1 MKQKLR
7 YLLSISFIL
16 LGIIA
21 INTNIIEVNAK
32 SLEEEKNPMSNGC
45 LEGQKYFTRATQ
57 SYGVLVKPGS
67 HFPTLGSSDHQVT
80 ASITSGIFDVY
91 VYRIIDAT
99 AHEPTPIQQFTLGG
113 TYPKSH
119 LVDYTVT
126 SEPQD
131 YAIVFVLKESDNL
144 CGIGENTTP
153 IQKSDGTWTTSDGTG
168 YIYYYYLGIPSSNE
182 SRIKNINY
190 DRMCAALRNSNYDAY
205 SSVLKEFVS
214 KEDFQT
220 YWPIINADT
229 NKRFAYC
236 YNQSVSYNYTEK
248 VIAKIVKN
256 KITAVKISSRFDN
269 ANEPIPTPSDAT
281 LTDSTDFTGD
291 AALQCPAYQNVNG
304 VTLPNKSATTLKY
317 YKTETTTK
325 NLNVYSST
333 GEDKPDGQCIKTCQE
348 TITVTYGPP
357 VASKAGLCFEY
368 KVKVKSEVE
377 CKTAFTVPEPQPEDY
392 QICTPTGGCNGG
404 TFHSA
409 SGPSDEFDSCVEACD
424 GGKYTQSCINKC
436 YNSVYQTNTTLP
448 LSYTNSASLEQIKSS
463 SQFIYNEKN
472 ISELSDEL
480 RNRYNSII
488 SSSPDNIGPGKQYSF
503 EDLQVAIAE
512 AGTGYYYIPNNGWI
526 AWNPGQGRY
535 WEILGRYY
543 PLIIPRYTVTRLQYA
558 KRCNSNNFLFGGKP
572 QCGISLIDTNIG
584 ILRNNSGVGYCGA
597 DCAWYGCTTARG
609 NKYYKGYP
617 QNPGKA
623 SNREFLNSADAID
636 VYQQEVEAYEAAA
649 NSCKTAA
656 TCSTK
661 TAEFTIKVNN
671 KTNSNPNQDN
681 WIEYATTI
689 TENGNL
695 TATTMNGTAFDDG
708 TSIILDRS
716 GCYNQETPSNKA
728 RYMTEWSFP
737 GTWVNNKTGKISYE
751 PVSGNA
757 WHVKKNK
764 FCTNLD
770 SKYVNTAW
778 WLQRVLQANTPV
790 SESSKATIEDYNIKA
805 TAKDFG
811 YFGWNFDIS
820 CFYALYDTAD
830 SGNNITDDEKPLTY
844 RLRSIDLKDMFPDN
858 TDEVGITDPTETG
871 RAPGFNWT
879 SKATNVKN
887 SDYEITPGALYS
899 IIQARG
905 NEIYDADKQSAYLD
919 YEFYLTP
926 AELNK
931 IRRYSAQEGSGKYSI
946 YPGKVKVANGVAYYE
961 SSLFR
966 GSSSSYKLDASS
978 IKVLGT
984 LGVNNQKSQASN
996 ESETFGSGDSYISS
1010 LRTSRDEYF
1019 KNLLGGN
1026 K

>member
-1 MKQKLR
+1 MNKNVKK
-7 YLLSISFIL
+7 I
-16 LGIIA
+16 LGI
-21 INTNIIEVNAK
+21 
-32 SLEEEKNPMSNGC
+32 SLVGI
-45 LEGQKYFTRATQ
+45 T
-57 SYGVLVKPGS
+57 
-67 HFPTLGSSDHQVT
+67 TLGITLTMPTVFAVDKDKTKIETEEQKKFYCNKVNNFDRYKPNVASAYHANGDRYDISVKNGTFKVYVYEINYKNYYSNKAVTQIDTFNIGGKYGTTRTYAFNRSSTPKTYEMVFNLIDSGNECEVDPNAEPRRVFNSRNNSMQWEKTSDYGYVYTQQIEVT
-80 ASITSGIFDVY
+80 ASISDPRFNNANYYGI
-91 VYRIIDAT
+91 
-99 AHEPTPIQQFTLGG
+99 
-113 TYPKSH
+113 
-119 LVDYTVT
+119 
-126 SEPQD
+126 
-131 YAIVFVLKESDNL
+131 
-144 CGIGENTTP
+144 
-153 IQKSDGTWTTSDGTG
+153 
-168 YIYYYYLGIPSSNE
+168 
-182 SRIKNINY
+182 
-190 DRMCAALRNSNYDAY
+190 CAALRNDDF
-205 SSVLKEFVS
+205 SSYKSIFEGVGLTSTDFNKYRGQVLNE
-214 KEDFQT
+214 
-220 YWPIINADT
+220 
-229 NKRFAYC
+229 FAYC
-236 YNQSVSYNYTEK
+236 NQEMVTVRYREK
-248 VIAKIVKN
+248 EVAQIIKSMIDRLKLGEIN
-256 KITAVKISSRFDN
+256 INGTLEGPD
-269 ANEPIPTPSDAT
+269 SDSQDYSNLETSA
-281 LTDSTDFTGD
+281 S
-291 AALQCPAYQNVNG
+291 LQCPAYQNSNG
-304 VTLPNKSATTLKY
+304 VLLPNKSSTTNKFYKKEVTVTPYDIYATKKGNDATC
-317 YKTETTTK
+317 T
-325 NLNVYSST
+325 
-333 GEDKPDGQCIKTCQE
+333 KTCE
-348 TITVTYGPP
+348 EKVTVIYGPP

-368 KVKVKSEVE
+368 KVKVESKLNCQTEFNAEVPVA
-377 CKTAFTVPEPQPEDY
+377 TDY
-392 QICTPTGGCNGG
+392 KVCTPTGACNSN
-404 TFHSA
+404 TYWSA
-409 SGPSDEFDSCVEACD
+409 SGPSEEFDSCVNVCD
-424 GGKYTQSCINKC
+424 GGKYTQSCIDSC
-436 YNSVYQTNTTLP
+436 YKEVYGDTKNTVLPVNYADKLYSTENNAYTGTVERLATNEEMQRYDAILKAKDQIGDGLKYSIDDLRKAIVEASTGKYVVKNST
-448 LSYTNSASLEQIKSS
+448 
-463 SQFIYNEKN
+463 
-472 ISELSDEL
+472 
-480 RNRYNSII
+480 II
-488 SSSPDNIGPGKQYSF
+488 WQ
-503 EDLQVAIAE
+503 
-512 AGTGYYYIPNNGWI
+512 AGS
-526 AWNPGQGRY
+526 RY
-535 WEILGRYY
+535 WEKPGRYY
-543 PLIIPRYTVTRLQYA
+543 TLNITNYTVGRLKTAAGYWNAGLGQSGLSVVV
-558 KRCNSNNFLFGGKP
+558 NDGF
-572 QCGISLIDTNIG
+572 
-584 ILRNNSGVGYCGA
+584 LRNNSGSGYCTA
-597 DCAWYGCTTARG
+597 QCYWYGCANAKK
-609 NKYYKGYP
+609 NKYYTT
-617 QNPGKA
+617 GKVEDA
-623 SNREFLNSADAID
+623 DNREFLNSDEAVK
-636 VYQQEVEAYEAAA
+636 VYLHELNSYVNAA
-649 NSCKTAA
+649 SECKAAA
-656 TCSTK
+656 TCTSK
-661 TAEFTIKVNN
+661 TSEFTIKVNN

-689 TENGNL
+689 TESGNL
-695 TATTMNGTAFDDG
+695 TATTMNGTAFDDD
-708 TSIILDRS
+708 TTIILDKS
-716 GCYNQETPSNKA
+716 GCYSQEKPTGNAK
-728 RYMTEWSFP
+728 YMTEWSFP

-830 SGNNITDDEKPLTY
+830 GNNNITDDEKPLTY

-946 YPGKVKVANGVAYYE
+946 YPGKVKVANGIAYYE